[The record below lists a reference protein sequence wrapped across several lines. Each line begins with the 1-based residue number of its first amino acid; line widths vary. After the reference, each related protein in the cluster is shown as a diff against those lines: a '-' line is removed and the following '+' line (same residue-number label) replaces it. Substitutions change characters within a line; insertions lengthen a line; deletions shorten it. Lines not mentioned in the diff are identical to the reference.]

1 MLSMA
6 VGWFTAAATVLGGLC
21 PLFVGRYLKRRDER
35 KRACL
40 RYWAAYENLMSQLRA
55 LQSAVNASSSP
66 HKVPAEVRQR
76 ALDAERDWRHA
87 ANALL
92 QVGKRSR
99 LIAATTIHIQDTEQK
114 IKAANVGEW
123 PRDDGSADRRLHAAM
138 RKEGLR

>member
-1 MLSMA
+1 MA
-6 VGWFTAAATVLGGLC
+6 VGWFTAAAVAFSGLG

-35 KRACL
+35 KRVCL
-40 RYWAAYENLMSQLRA
+40 RYLAASDNLMSQLRA

-66 HKVPAEVRQR
+66 NKVPAEVRQR
-76 ALDAERDWRHA
+76 ALDAERDWRDA

-92 QVGKRSR
+92 QVGKRGV
-99 LIAATTIHIQDTEQK
+99 IAAASTHIQDTDQK

-138 RKEGLR
+138 RQDGLR